1 MARTETSFNSSE
13 RYTCGKSLKSPVQL
27 LSFPIIMDIK
37 IEDVSIRLLDKLYE
51 IEKQCFDQE
60 AFLKQQLAYLLNDY
74 NAIGL
79 AARVNGEI
87 AGFAIARV
95 DIERNAPFGHILTLD
110 ITPAYR
116 RKGIAQKLL
125 HEIETIFKSR
135 AIKEFRLEVRED
147 NVAALNLYQKLG
159 YKKIGKLEQ
168 YYGNVHGLYLKKT
181 LQ

>member
-1 MARTETSFNSSE
+1 
-13 RYTCGKSLKSPVQL
+13 
-27 LSFPIIMDIK
+27 MDMK
-37 IEDVSIRLLDKLYE
+37 IEDISISNLGKLYE
-51 IEKQCFDQE
+51 IEKQCFEQE
-60 AFLKQQLAYLLNDY
+60 AFTKQQLAYLLTDY

-95 DIERNAPFGHILTLD
+95 DIRRNEQFGHIVTVD
-110 ITPAYR
+110 VAPAYR

-125 HEIETIFKSR
+125 HEVETILR
-135 AIKEFRLEVRED
+135 ERGIKECRLEVRED

-159 YKKIGKLEQ
+159 YKKVGNLEK
-168 YYGNVHGLYLKKT
+168 YYGNAHGLYLKKI

>member
-1 MARTETSFNSSE
+1 
-13 RYTCGKSLKSPVQL
+13 
-27 LSFPIIMDIK
+27 MDMK
-37 IEDVSIRLLDKLYE
+37 IEDISISHLGKLYE
-51 IEKQCFDQE
+51 IEKQCFEQE
-60 AFLKQQLAYLLNDY
+60 AFTKQQLAYLLTDY

-95 DIERNAPFGHILTLD
+95 NIRRNVQFGHILTVD
-110 ITPAYR
+110 IAPAYR

-125 HEIETIFKSR
+125 HEVETILR
-135 AIKEFRLEVRED
+135 DRGIKECRLEVREN

-159 YKKIGKLEQ
+159 YKKVGNLEK
-168 YYGNVHGLYLKKT
+168 YYGDTHGLYLKKI